1 MAVVVMLPGTNRRRG
16 LTRMVRR
23 VVVLSVIALLAG
35 LLPTA
40 VGAQPGSPQLP
51 IPEPE
56 VNEGLPP
63 GLIQYSDIAARLNEI
78 AAASDRVS
86 VEVFG
91 QSAGGRD
98 LYLATVSDPKAD
110 IGRTKAL
117 RRLMLKDPAQAQKLA
132 SRFREFRVPLFL
144 NCSIHGNEYEG
155 VDACI
160 ATIERLA
167 FGDDAETRAAL
178 DNVILLINVVQ
189 NPDGRVLNTR
199 ENANGFDLNRDF
211 ITNSQP
217 ETRLVRDLMVEWNPM
232 VTLDLHG
239 YVNPMLIEPTTPPHN
254 PNYEY
259 DLYIESA
266 LGQAFEME
274 EGVLG
279 SYAQLRDDPEFA
291 DEYEEFIAPALASE
305 ENVIIPF
312 RDWPV
317 GDWDDW
323 PPIFAPMYAMYHG
336 SYGHTLEAPL
346 NPRSPSLP
354 PEAKA
359 ARARVNKEA
368 HIAATRSMLGYVVDN
383 KLKMVTD
390 QLEVFRR
397 GIDGIDPVPV
407 EPGFVPGYGP
417 EDNRPGHVGYPEAY
431 VIPIG
436 GDQASALAAERLV
449 DFLIVHGVE
458 VGSAKKA
465 FDAGGRRWPAGSYI
479 VSMRQPRRGLANTM
493 LELGYDISELT
504 PQMYDISG
512 WSHAELWGATVIT
525 VPKGAELSAR
535 TRRVDDATVTGGV
548 PAGGAA
554 AYSFELDSETAIAAA
569 NEMLAAGVSLRLG
582 DAGTVAVPA
591 DARALLGDFASR
603 GIGFTALASVP
614 DRAELLETVRV
625 AAAVNSDEAYVLG
638 QLGFLVDAVDADSL
652 NDGSVKLADYD
663 VLMVSSGFRYGDL
676 SADAAAALQEWLADG
691 GGMVGIS
698 TTGAAFNAS
707 AGLLDASFEP
717 GPACATANG
726 VVAVDNVADSPV
738 VAGFAAE
745 DTSFVYDPLWFTDIG
760 ADVRVDQ
767 RFDSDDVLL
776 AGHWLGDFE
785 QWIDDETPGPNCG
798 PSSRENSGQTD
809 AAGQASIIS
818 GTDETGARVAL
829 FGTEPMFRAHPLK
842 LYQQVAQALYWVS
855 ADQP

>member
-1 MAVVVMLPGTNRRRG
+1 MI
-16 LTRMVRR
+16 RR
-23 VVVLSVIALLAG
+23 VVVLSFIALLAG

-40 VGAQPGSPQLP
+40 VGAQPGSAPLP

-167 FGDDAETRAAL
+167 FGDDAQTRAVL
-178 DNVILLINVVQ
+178 DNVLLLINVVQ

-199 ENANGFDLNRDF
+199 ANINGFDLNRDF

-217 ETRLVRDLMVEWNPM
+217 ETQVVRDLMVEWNPM

-266 LGQAFEME
+266 LGQALAME
-274 EGVLG
+274 DGVLG

-305 ENVIIPF
+305 ENVVIPF
-312 RDWPV
+312 RDWEV

-323 PPIFAPMYAMYHG
+323 PPIFTPMYAMYHG

-346 NPRSPSLP
+346 NPRSSELSS
-354 PEAKA
+354 EAKA
-359 ARARVNKEA
+359 ARARVNTEA
-368 HIAATRSMLGYVVDN
+368 HIAATRSMLDYVVDN
-383 KLKMVTD
+383 KLTMVTD

-397 GIDGIDPVPV
+397 GVDGVEPVPV

-417 EDNRPGHVGYPEAY
+417 EDNRPEHAGYPEAY
-431 VIPIG
+431 VIPVG
-436 GDQASALAAERLV
+436 DDQASALAAGRLV
-449 DFLIVHGVE
+449 DFLLVHGVE
-458 VGSAKKA
+458 VGSATRA
-465 FDAGGRRWPAGSYI
+465 FDAGGSRWPSGSHI
-479 VSMRQPRRGLANTM
+479 VSLRQPRRGLANTI

-525 VPKGAELSAR
+525 VPKGAQLSVP
-535 TRRVDDATVTGGV
+535 TRRVRDATVSGSVPGGQ
-548 PAGGAA
+548 PA
-554 AYSFELDSETAIAAA
+554 AYAFELDSETAIVAA
-569 NEMLAAGVSLRLG
+569 NEMLAAGVALRLG
-582 DAGTVAVPA
+582 DGGTVVVPG
-591 DARALLGDFASR
+591 DASPLLGDFASR
-603 GIGFTALASVP
+603 GITFTALTSVP
-614 DRAELLETVRV
+614 DDAELLETVRV
-625 AAAVNSDEAYVLG
+625 AADVNSDEAYVLG
-638 QLGFLVDAVDADSL
+638 LLGFPVDAVDPDAL

-663 VLMVSSGFRYGDL
+663 VVMVSAGFEVEDL
-676 SADAAAALQEWLADG
+676 TPDALVAFQEWLAG
-691 GGMVGIS
+691 GGGVIGIS
-698 TTGAAFNAS
+698 SDGAALNSDAQ
-707 AGLLDASFEP
+707 LLDADVEL
-717 GPACATANG
+717 GPACAVANG
-726 VVAVDNVADSPV
+726 VVGVDNASDSPV
-738 VAGFAAE
+738 VGGFPTE
-745 DTSFVYDPLWFTDIG
+745 DTSFVYDPLWFTDLG
-760 ADVRVDQ
+760 DGVRADQ
-767 RFDSDDVLL
+767 RFNTEDVLL

-785 QWIDDETPGPNCG
+785 QWIGDDTPGPNCG
-798 PSSRENSGQTD
+798 GGSRENSGQTD

-818 GTDETGARVAL
+818 GTDETGARVVL
-829 FGTEPMFRAHPLK
+829 FGTEPMFRDHPKK
-842 LYQQVAQALYWVS
+842 LYQQVAQAFYWVS

>member
-1 MAVVVMLPGTNRRRG
+1 
-16 LTRMVRR
+16 MVRR

-40 VGAQPGSPQLP
+40 AGAQPGSAPLP
-51 IPEPE
+51 IPEAE
-56 VNEGLPP
+56 VNEDLPP

-78 AAASDRVS
+78 AAASNRVS
-86 VEVFG
+86 VEVLG

-98 LYLATVSDPKAD
+98 LYLATVSDPRAD
-110 IGRTKAL
+110 VGRTKVL
-117 RRLMLKDPAQAQKLA
+117 RRLMLRDPALAQKLMT
-132 SRFREFRVPLFL
+132 RFREFRVPVFL

-167 FGDDAETRAAL
+167 FSDDAQTRAVL
-178 DNVILLINVVQ
+178 ENVILLINVVQ

-199 ENANGFDLNRDF
+199 ANVNGFDLNRDF

-217 ETRLVRDLMVEWNPM
+217 ETALVRDLMVEWNPM

-266 LGQAFEME
+266 LGQALAME

-279 SYAQLRDDPEFA
+279 SYAQLRVDPEFA
-291 DEYEEFIAPALASE
+291 DDYEQFIAPELNSE
-305 ENVIIPF
+305 ESVIIPF
-312 RDWPV
+312 RDWEV

-346 NPRSPSLP
+346 NPRPGSLS

-368 HIAATRSMLGYVVDN
+368 HIAATRSMLDYVVDN

-397 GIDGIDPVPV
+397 GVDGIDPVPV

-417 EDNRPGHVGYPEAY
+417 EDNRPGHVGYPEGY
-431 VIPIG
+431 VIPVG
-436 GDQASALAAERLV
+436 DDQASALAAERLV
-449 DFLIVHGVE
+449 DFLIAHGVE
-458 VGSAKKA
+458 VGSARKA
-465 FDAGGRRWPAGSYI
+465 FDAGGQRWPAGSYI
-479 VSMRQPRRGLANTM
+479 VSMRQPRRGLANTI
-493 LELGYDISELT
+493 LELGYDISYLS

-525 VPKGAELSAR
+525 VPKGQDLSVR
-535 TRRVDDATVTGGV
+535 TRRVDDATVTGRV
-548 PAGGAA
+548 PTGGAA
-554 AYSFELDSETAIAAA
+554 AYSFELDSETAIVAA
-569 NEMLAAGVSLRLG
+569 NEMLAAGVALRFGG
-582 DAGTVAVPA
+582 DGTVIVPA
-591 DARALLGDFASR
+591 DAHPLLGDFASR
-603 GIGFTALASVP
+603 GITFTALTTPP
-614 DRAELLETVRV
+614 DDAELLETIRV
-625 AAAVNSDEAYVLG
+625 AAAINSDEAHVLG
-638 QLGFLVDAVDADSL
+638 LLGFEADAVDADSL

-663 VLMVSSGFRYGDL
+663 VLLVSAGFEIGDL
-676 SADAAAALQEWLADG
+676 TPEAQGAFQDWLAAGGGVIGISADGAFLNAD
-691 GGMVGIS
+691 
-698 TTGAAFNAS
+698 
-707 AGLLDASFEP
+707 AGLLDAGFQR
-717 GPACATANG
+717 GPVCATANG
-726 VVAVDNVADSPV
+726 VVAVDNAAGSPV
-738 VAGFAAE
+738 VGGFPAE
-745 DTSFVYDPLWFTDIG
+745 DTSFVFAPLWFTDVSAG
-760 ADVRVDQ
+760 VRVDQ
-767 RFDSDDVLL
+767 RYDTDDVLL

-785 QWIDDETPGPNCG
+785 QWVDDDTPGPNCG
-798 PSSRENSGQTD
+798 GASRENSTQTD
-809 AAGQASIIS
+809 AAGQASIVS
-818 GTDETGARVAL
+818 GTDETGARVVL
-829 FGTEPMFRAHPLK
+829 FGTEPMFRDHPKK

>member
-1 MAVVVMLPGTNRRRG
+1 M
-16 LTRMVRR
+16 
-23 VVVLSVIALLAG
+23 LSVVALLAG
-35 LLPTA
+35 LLPA
-40 VGAQPGSPQLP
+40 AAGAQAGPAPLP

-86 VEVFG
+86 VEVLG

-98 LYLATVSDPKAD
+98 LYLATVADPTTD

-117 RRLMLKDPAQAQKLA
+117 RRMMLKDPAQAQKLA
-132 SRFREFRVPLFL
+132 SRFREFRVPVFL

-167 FGDDAETRAAL
+167 FGDDAQTRAVL
-178 DNVILLINVVQ
+178 DNVILLLNVVQ

-199 ENANGFDLNRDF
+199 QNANGFDLNRDF

-217 ETRLVRDLMVEWNPM
+217 ETALVRDLMVEWNPM

-266 LGQAFEME
+266 LGQALAME
-274 EGVLG
+274 DGVLG

-291 DEYEEFIAPALASE
+291 DDYQQFIAPFLASE
-305 ENVIIPF
+305 ESVIIPF
-312 RDWPV
+312 RDWEV

-346 NPRSPSLP
+346 TPRPESLS

-359 ARARVNKEA
+359 ARARVNTEA
-368 HIAATRSMLGYVVDN
+368 HIAATSSMLDYVVDN

-397 GIDGIDPVPV
+397 GVDGIDPVPV

-417 EDNRPGHVGYPEAY
+417 EDNRPEHAGYPEAY
-431 VIPIG
+431 VIPVG
-436 GDQASALAAERLV
+436 DDQASALAAERLV
-449 DFLIVHGVE
+449 DFLIAHGVE
-458 VGSAKKA
+458 VESAKKA

-525 VPKGAELSAR
+525 VPKGTDLSVR
-535 TRRVDDATVTGGV
+535 TGTVDDATVTGGV
-548 PAGGAA
+548 AAGHAA
-554 AYSFELDSETAIAAA
+554 AYTFELDSETAIAAA
-569 NEMLAAGVSLRLG
+569 NEMLAAGVALRLG
-582 DAGTVAVPA
+582 DDGTVVVPA
-591 DARALLGDFASR
+591 DARTLLGDFAAR
-603 GIGFTALASVP
+603 GITFTALASAP
-614 DRAELLETVRV
+614 EDAELLETVQV
-625 AAAVNSDEAYVLG
+625 AAAVNSDEAHVLG
-638 QLGFLVDAVDADSL
+638 LLGFEADAVNADSL

-663 VLMVSSGFRYGDL
+663 VLMVSSDFRYRDL
-676 SADAAAALQEWLADG
+676 SADAAAAFQDWLAG
-691 GGMVGIS
+691 GGGVIGIS
-698 TTGAAFNAS
+698 STGAALNAG
-707 AGLLDASFEP
+707 AGLLDAGFQP
-717 GPACATANG
+717 GPACAVANG
-726 VVAVDNVADSPV
+726 VVAVDNGADSPI
-738 VAGFAAE
+738 VAGFSAE
-745 DTSFVYDPLWFTDIG
+745 DTSFVYDPLWFTDLG
-760 ADVRVDQ
+760 DGVRVDQ
-767 RFDSDDVLL
+767 RFDTEDVLL

-785 QWIDDETPGPNCG
+785 QWIDDNTPGGNCG
-798 PSSRENSGQTD
+798 PSSRENSSQTD
-809 AAGQASIIS
+809 AAGQPAVIS
-818 GTDETGARVAL
+818 GTDETGARVVL
-829 FGTEPMFRAHPLK
+829 FGTQPMFRDHPKK
-842 LYQQVAQALYWVS
+842 LYQQVAQALYWIS

>member
-1 MAVVVMLPGTNRRRG
+1 MIRRA
-16 LTRMVRR
+16 
-23 VVVLSVIALLAG
+23 VVLSFIVLLAG
-35 LLPTA
+35 LLPTTA
-40 VGAQPGSPQLP
+40 GAQPASGPLP

-56 VNEGLPP
+56 ENEALPP
-63 GLIQYSDIAARLNEI
+63 GLIQYSDVAARLNEI
-78 AAASDRVS
+78 AADSDRVS

-117 RRLMLKDPAQAQKLA
+117 RRLMLTNPGQAQKLV
-132 SRFREFRVPLFL
+132 SRFREFRVPVFL

-167 FGDDAETRAAL
+167 FSDDAQTRAVL

-199 ENANGFDLNRDF
+199 ANVNGFDLNRDF

-266 LGQAFEME
+266 LGQALAME
-274 EGVLG
+274 DGVLG
-279 SYAQLRDDPEFA
+279 SYAQLRDDPDFA
-291 DEYEEFIAPALASE
+291 DEYEQYIAPFLASE
-305 ENVIIPF
+305 ESVIIPF
-312 RDWPV
+312 RDWEV

-323 PPIFAPMYAMYHG
+323 PPIFVPMYAMYHG

-346 NPRSPSLP
+346 NPRPSSLSS
-354 PEAKA
+354 EAKA

-368 HIAATRSMLGYVVDN
+368 HIAATRSMLDYVVDN

-397 GIDGIDPVPV
+397 GVDGIDPVPV

-417 EDNRPGHVGYPEAY
+417 EDNRPEHVGYPEAY
-431 VIPIG
+431 VIPVG
-436 GDQASALAAERLV
+436 DDQASALAAERLV
-449 DFLIVHGVE
+449 DFLIAHGVQ
-458 VGSAKKA
+458 VGSARKA
-465 FDAGGRRWPAGSYI
+465 FDAGGGRWPAGSYI
-479 VSMRQPRRGLANTM
+479 VSMHQPRRGLANTI

-512 WSHAELWGATVIT
+512 WSHAELWGATVIR
-525 VPKGAELSAR
+525 VPKGDTLSAP
-535 TRRVDDATVTGGV
+535 TRKVDDATVTGAV
-548 PAGGAA
+548 PTGAA
-554 AYSFELDSETAIAAA
+554 AAYTFELDSETAIVAA
-569 NEMLAAGVSLRLG
+569 NEMLAAGVALRFG
-582 DAGTVAVPA
+582 DDGTVIVPA
-591 DARALLGDFASR
+591 DARPLLGDFASR
-603 GIGFTALASVP
+603 GITFTALTSIP
-614 DRAELLETVRV
+614 DDAELLATVRV
-625 AAAVNSDEAYVLG
+625 AAAINSDEAYVLG
-638 QLGFLVDAVDADSL
+638 LLGFPVDAVDADAL
-652 NDGSVKLADYD
+652 NDGSAKLADYD
-663 VLMVSSGFRYGDL
+663 VLMVSTGFEVGDL
-676 SADAAAALQEWLADG
+676 TADALAAFQAWLADG
-691 GGMVGIS
+691 GGVIGIS
-698 TTGAAFNAS
+698 SDGAALNSDAE
-707 AGLLDASFEP
+707 LLDADFQL
-717 GPACATANG
+717 GPACAVANG
-726 VVAVDNVADSPV
+726 VVGVDNADSPV
-738 VAGFAAE
+738 VGGFPAE
-745 DTSFVYDPLWFTDIG
+745 DTSFVYDPLWFTDLG
-760 ADVRVDQ
+760 DGVRADQ
-767 RFDSDDVLL
+767 RYDTEDVLL

-785 QWIDDETPGPNCG
+785 QWIEDETPGANCG
-798 PSSRENSGQTD
+798 RFSREGSAQQD

-829 FGTEPMFRAHPLK
+829 FGTEPMFRDHPKK